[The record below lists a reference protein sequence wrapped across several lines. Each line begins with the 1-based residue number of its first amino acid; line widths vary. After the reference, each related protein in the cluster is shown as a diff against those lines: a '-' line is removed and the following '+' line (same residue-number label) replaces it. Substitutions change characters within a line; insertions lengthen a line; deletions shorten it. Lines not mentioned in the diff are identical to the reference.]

1 MEFPDDI
8 IGKINKSKHRRL
20 DDSLDSILL
29 EVLMIN
35 GDQQEIDKN
44 LRSWTVT

>member
-8 IGKINKSKHRRL
+8 IGKINESKHRRL